1 MSEYACIDACV
12 AVKWVLPEH
21 DSDQASALF
30 DHLTAVKASLI
41 APPHMPIEVVN
52 TIRKKARRQEI
63 TPADSEDALAAF
75 LALPLSIA
83 MPDGLYESALL
94 LATRFDRPTV
104 YDTTYVAL
112 AEMAGCD
119 MWTAD
124 QRLLNALGNRLPF
137 VKSLASYSSRAKR

>member
-1 MSEYACIDACV
+1 VREYVCIDACV

-21 DSDQASALF
+21 DSDLASALY
-30 DHLTAVKASLI
+30 DRIAADKAVMV

-52 TIRKKARRQEI
+52 TIRKKARRGEI
-63 TPADSEDALAAF
+63 SPADSEDALAAF
-75 LALPLSIA
+75 LALPISLA

-112 AEMAGCD
+112 AEIAGCE

-124 QRLLNALGNRLPF
+124 MRLLNALGNRLPF
-137 VKSLASYSSRAKR
+137 VKALTTFAG